1 MKIKP
6 INIVSTLIFAVTVSV
21 ITSCGRFSLYDT
33 DKGAAI
39 VSVEGVTL
47 YEDDLANIYANQL
60 THEDSVKQR
69 EVFIDL
75 WIKNQ
80 VREKA
85 AENGVTENLPKIN
98 ELVATYRN
106 SLIAH
111 EFEEQF
117 VAKKLDTMVT
127 NDQVERYYKEYI
139 DNFRLAGSLV
149 KARIARVPSGLRQSE
164 KLAKMFYS
172 SKTSDYQD
180 FINICNKNDY
190 KVVDFTNEWV
200 DFSSILYH
208 IPFTNT
214 DFDAFLKSK
223 SQYEVEDDRFKYLMK
238 VEGYL
243 LTGSSAPIESQREN
257 IVKILLHNRRAEL
270 IEKLNDSLYR
280 EAMVSK
286 EIEFY

>member
-139 DNFRLAGSLV
+139 DNFRLAGPLV